1 MSIVV
6 SILIAV
12 AVAIALVLGSR
23 LWFDRVQKR
32 AHAQRIGIEALDARR
47 WREAL
52 ELLVQAL
59 GKDGYTQATEVT
71 GPSGMPLAERHLSRG
86 NGRVLLIYKHGTSYL
101 IGPAALLDAERRR
114 QETEMDE
121 VIVATL
127 GSVDS
132 DAIAQAA
139 RMKVT
144 CFDGPTVWSKVRDV
158 IDTATQEA
166 VAAEAEALVERP
178 RRLATIGASVL
189 GLGIVVWSGNLDPS
203 SIASLA
209 APEPSPPIA
218 NPAPSAA
225 ASAEPSA
232 TPPAVTLAA
241 DTPAAPQ
248 AMAAGSDE
256 ERRGALAKAITA
268 LPEVQ
273 RASWSSGSTMIVA
286 LRPRIGIEGGMEAIC
301 ALTAAYP
308 FLRDV
313 RLQMKASG
321 GAEVRWRRCA

>member
-12 AVAIALVLGSR
+12 AVAVALVLGSR

-52 ELLVQAL
+52 DLLVQAL
-59 GKDGYTQATEVT
+59 AKDGYTQAAEVT

-86 NGRVLLIYKHGTSYL
+86 NSRVLLIYKHGTSYL

-114 QETEMDE
+114 QEAEMDE

-127 GSVDS
+127 GSLDG
-132 DAIAQAA
+132 DALAQAA
-139 RMKVT
+139 RMKVA
-144 CFDGPTVWSKVRDV
+144 CLDGPTVWSKVRD
-158 IDTATQEA
+158 ILDSGTQEA
-166 VAAEAEALVERP
+166 VAAEAEALVESP

-189 GLGIVVWSGNLDPS
+189 GLGIVVWGGNLDPS
-203 SIASLA
+203 SIASFA
-209 APEPSPPIA
+209 APAPAASAGATSATPTPA
-218 NPAPSAA
+218 NPAA
-225 ASAEPSA
+225 
-232 TPPAVTLAA
+232 
-241 DTPAAPQ
+241 AAPQ
-248 AMAAGSDE
+248 AIATSSDE

-286 LRPRIGIEGGMEAIC
+286 LRPRISIDRGMEATC
-301 ALTAAYP
+301 ALTADYP

-313 RLQMKASG
+313 RLQMEASG
-321 GAEVRWRRCA
+321 GTEVRWRRCN

>member
-32 AHAQRIGIEALDARR
+32 SHAQRIGIEALDARR

-52 ELLVQAL
+52 DLLVQAL
-59 GKDGYTQATEVT
+59 GKDGYTQAAEVT

-86 NGRVLLIYKHGTSYL
+86 NIRVLLIYKHGTSYL
-101 IGPAALLDAERRR
+101 IGSAALLDAERRR
-114 QETEMDE
+114 QEAEMDE

-127 GSVDS
+127 GSLDG
-132 DAIAQAA
+132 DALAQAA
-139 RMKVT
+139 RMKVA
-144 CFDGPTVWSKVRDV
+144 CLDGPAVWSKVRDV
-158 IDTATQEA
+158 LDTATQDA
-166 VAAEAEALVERP
+166 VATEAEALVERP

-189 GLGIVVWSGNLDPS
+189 GLAIVVWGGNLDPS
-203 SIASLA
+203 SIASFA

-218 NPAPSAA
+218 TPAPSAA
-225 ASAEPSA
+225 ASAEPRA
-232 TPPAVTLAA
+232 TPPAASPTA

-248 AMAAGSDE
+248 AMATSSDE

-286 LRPRIGIEGGMEAIC
+286 LRPRISIDRGMEVTC
-301 ALTAAYP
+301 ALTSAYP

-313 RLQMKASG
+313 RLQMEASG
-321 GAEVRWRRCA
+321 GAEVRWRRCT

>member
-52 ELLVQAL
+52 DLLVQAL
-59 GKDGYTQATEVT
+59 GKDGYTQAAEVT

-86 NGRVLLIYKHGTSYL
+86 SSRVLLIYKHGTSYL
-101 IGPAALLDAERRR
+101 IGAAALLDAERRR
-114 QETEMDE
+114 QEAEMDE

-127 GSVDS
+127 GSLDG
-132 DAIAQAA
+132 DALAQAA
-139 RMKVT
+139 RMKVS
-144 CFDGPTVWSKVRDV
+144 CLDGPAVWSKVRDV
-158 IDTATQEA
+158 LDTATQEA
-166 VAAEAEALVERP
+166 VATEAEALVERP

-189 GLGIVVWSGNLDPS
+189 GLAIVVWGGNLDPS
-203 SIASLA
+203 SIASFA

-218 NPAPSAA
+218 TPAPSPA
-225 ASAEPSA
+225 ASAEPSV
-232 TPPAVTLAA
+232 TPPAASPAA

-286 LRPRIGIEGGMEAIC
+286 LRPRIGIDRGMEAIC
-301 ALTAAYP
+301 ALAVTYP
-308 FLRDV
+308 LVRDV
-313 RLQMKASG
+313 RLQMEASG

>member
-12 AVAIALVLGSR
+12 AVAVALVLGSR
-23 LWFDRVQKR
+23 LWFDRVQRR

-52 ELLVQAL
+52 DLLVQAL
-59 GKDGYTQATEVT
+59 AKDGYTQAAEVT

-86 NGRVLLIYKHGTSYL
+86 NSRVLLIYKHGTSYL

-114 QETEMDE
+114 QEAEMDE

-127 GSVDS
+127 GSLDG
-132 DAIAQAA
+132 DALAQAA
-139 RMKVT
+139 RMKVA
-144 CFDGPTVWSKVRDV
+144 CLDGPTVWSKVRD
-158 IDTATQEA
+158 ILDTGTQEA

-189 GLGIVVWSGNLDPS
+189 GLAIVVWGGNLDPS
-203 SIASLA
+203 LIASFA
-209 APEPSPPIA
+209 SPEPSPPMAAPAPASAASAGATSATPTPA
-218 NPAPSAA
+218 NPAA
-225 ASAEPSA
+225 
-232 TPPAVTLAA
+232 
-241 DTPAAPQ
+241 AAPQ
-248 AMAAGSDE
+248 AIATSSDE

-286 LRPRIGIEGGMEAIC
+286 LRPRISIDRGMEATC
-301 ALTAAYP
+301 ALTADYP

-313 RLQMKASG
+313 RLQMEASG
-321 GAEVRWRRCA
+321 GTEVRWRRCN